1 MIVPRTESAIVPL
14 AANLA
19 AFPRVNGAQP
29 VAAPVRMRPGERG
42 WRWPRAISTVSLSG
56 SLPDKLRAIAAAGF
70 DAVEL
75 FETDLLHHPG
85 SPAEVRRLCEELGI
99 GIALFEPF
107 RDFEGC
113 PRELVQRNLDRAE
126 RKFDVMQELGT
137 ELLLVCSNTQ
147 AEALD
152 EPEILAADLARLA
165 ERAQARGL
173 RIGYEALAWGRH
185 VQTWGQAWELVAR
198 ADHPALGIVLD
209 SFHTLAL
216 RDDPAG
222 IAALP
227 AEKIFFVQLAD
238 APLLALDVLPWSRH
252 HRCFPGQGAF
262 DLAGFLAPVLR
273 SGYRGPLSLEIFN
286 DGLRAAPALA
296 SAADGL
302 RALLY
307 LEEQTRQRLEQQGA
321 TPRGNLFAA
330 PPAASHAGLDFLEFA
345 VDAVQAER
353 LGGWLE
359 RLGFARVGEHRS
371 KAVWLYRQGEAN
383 IVLNAQPQSFAA
395 DFFAAHGT
403 SLCAMALRVEREAPA
418 LERACAFRAQPYCGL
433 VDPDEREIPAVR
445 APDGSLIYLVEPGAP
460 GHSVYDTDFRID
472 PQAQPSGGL
481 CGIDQLASALPAER
495 LASWLLF
502 YRSLFDFEVADEA
515 VVFDPRGLI
524 RSRAVHSRCGRVRL
538 PLEISPDHDTAVAH
552 TLARYR
558 GAGLQRI
565 AFTCDDLLAEVER
578 LQQAG
583 VALLNIPQNYYD
595 DLAARFA
602 LDDATLQRLARG
614 NVLYDRDAQGGELL
628 QVCTAPFEGRFC
640 VEILQRRN
648 GYAGH
653 GEANAAVRLAA
664 LARQRG

>member
-1 MIVPRTESAIVPL
+1 MIAPRTEPATVPL
-14 AANLA
+14 AASLA
-19 AFPRVNGAQP
+19 AFPRVNRAQA
-29 VAAPVRMRPGERG
+29 VATPLRMRPGERG

-56 SLPDKLRAIAAAGF
+56 SLPNKLRAIAAAGF

-113 PRELVQRNLDRAE
+113 PRELVQRNLERAE
-126 RKFDVMQELGT
+126 RKFDLMQELGT
-137 ELLLVCSNTQ
+137 DLLLVCSNTQ
-147 AEALD
+147 AETLG
-152 EPEILAADLARLA
+152 EPGILAADLAQLA

-185 VQTWGQAWELVAR
+185 VQTWGQAWELVAQ

-238 APLLALDVLPWSRH
+238 APLLTLDVLPWSRH
-252 HRCFPGQGAF
+252 HRCFPGQGGF

-286 DGLRAAPALA
+286 DGLRAAPAPT

-307 LEEQTRQRLEQQGA
+307 LEEQTRQCLEQQGA
-321 TPRGNLFAA
+321 TPRGKLFAA
-330 PPAASHAGLDFLEFA
+330 PPAASQAQLDFLEFA
-345 VDAVQAER
+345 VDATQAER

-359 RLGFARVGEHRS
+359 RLGFARVGRHRS

-403 SLCAMALRVEREAPA
+403 SLCAMALRVEHEASA
-418 LERACAFRAQPYCGL
+418 LERACALRAQPYCGL
-433 VDPDEREIPAVR
+433 VGPDEREVPAVR

-460 GHSVYDTDFRID
+460 GHSVYDTDFCID

-481 CGIDQLASALPAER
+481 LRIDQLACALPAER

-502 YRSLFDFEVADEA
+502 YRSLFDFEVAEET
-515 VVFDPRGLI
+515 VLFDPRGLI
-524 RSRAVHSRCGRVRL
+524 RSRAVHSRCGQVRL
-538 PLEISPDHDTAVAH
+538 PLETSPNDDTAVAH
-552 TLARYR
+552 ALARYR

-565 AFTCDDLLAEVER
+565 AFACDDLLAEVER

-583 VALLNIPQNYYD
+583 VALLEIPRNYYA

-614 NVLYDRDAQGGELL
+614 NVLYDRDAHGGELL
-628 QVCTAPFEGRFC
+628 QVCTAPFGGRFC
-640 VEILQRRN
+640 VELLQRRN

-664 LARQRG
+664 LARRRG